1 MPQNDWMRKGAIDV
15 MRYLPEY
22 LKKDSMFKA
31 AADAHS
37 AEHNRLRLT
46 LEDLADNFFVRSA
59 TWAIPLFESFL
70 ALTPN
75 EDDTDETR
83 KKRILLAFQGTE
95 TSTLDRMNQIVNFFT
110 NGSVTECNEKYY
122 FLVCAL
128 FMDKSHF
135 AALMEALETY
145 KPAHLGILMKLK
157 GDINQN
163 LHLGIGNRIAHNIIV
178 YPQSLQRESTETSLY
193 VAVTATF
200 SEEITLEEK

>member
-70 ALTPN
+70 ALIPN

-95 TSTLDRMNQIVNFFT
+95 TSTLDRMNRIVNFFT
-110 NGSVTECNEKYY
+110 NGSVTD
-122 FLVCAL
+122 V
-128 FMDKSHF
+128 
-135 AALMEALETY
+135 T
-145 KPAHLGILMKLK
+145 
-157 GDINQN
+157 
-163 LHLGIGNRIAHNIIV
+163 RNI
-178 YPQSLQRESTETSLY
+178 
-193 VAVTATF
+193 TF
-200 SEEITLEEK
+200 SSVRFLWIKATLMP